1 MNICRLLFVCA
12 GLSLLSGCIFFT
24 DDLEKCREQRE
35 YHESD
40 HAPRVNVPT
49 DLQDLSKD
57 QYVDIPYG
65 ETNRVATDESLPCL
79 IEPPDFF
86 DQEPV

>member
-1 MNICRLLFVCA
+1 MNICRLFAICA

-24 DDLEKCREQRE
+24 DDLEKCRQQSE

-40 HAPRVNVPT
+40 YSPLIQVPA
-49 DLQDLSKD
+49 DLQKLSKD
-57 QYVDIPYG
+57 QHVDIPYG
-65 ETNRVATDESLPCL
+65 EVNRVATDKSQPCL